1 MGQGTSDP
9 PGETIFVVDDDPSVR
24 RSVSRLLRSAG
35 HAAESF
41 SSATEFLESP
51 SRARPGCLVLDVHLP
66 DLNGLDLQLELEAR
80 EELLPIVFITGL
92 GDIPT
97 SVRAMKGGAVDF
109 LTKPFEASAL
119 LAAVSEA
126 LAKGRQARRDREE
139 REALGERLATLTA
152 RERQV
157 FDRVAQGR
165 LNKQIALELGTAEK
179 TVKVHR
185 GRVMQKLGAGSVADL
200 VKIAERLSRGDG
212 AS

>member
-1 MGQGTSDP
+1 MRQGASDVK
-9 PGETIFVVDDDPSVR
+9 GETVFVVDDDPSVR

-41 SSATEFLESP
+41 SSAAEFLQSP
-51 SRARPGCLVLDVHLP
+51 SRAKPGCLILDVHLP
-66 DLNGLDLQLELEAR
+66 DLNGLDLQQELEVR
-80 EELLPIVFITGL
+80 DECLPIVFITGL

-109 LTKPFEASAL
+109 LTKPFEARVL

-126 LAKGRQARRDREE
+126 LATGRQARRDREE
-139 REALGERLATLTA
+139 REALGERLSTLTA

-200 VKIAERLSRGDG
+200 VKIAGRLSRGDG
-212 AS
+212 AG